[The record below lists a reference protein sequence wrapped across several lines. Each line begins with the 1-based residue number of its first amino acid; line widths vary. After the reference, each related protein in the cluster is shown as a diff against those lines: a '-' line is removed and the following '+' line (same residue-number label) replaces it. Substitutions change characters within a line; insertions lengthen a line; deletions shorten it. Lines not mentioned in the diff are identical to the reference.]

1 MDELTGIK
9 TREGLADSVSWL
21 LRNDAVPDRE
31 AVVLCR
37 ALIDV
42 HDEHA
47 RLVAERDALR
57 SRIAD
62 EDARFADGRR

>member
-1 MDELTGIK
+1 MDAFTGIK
-9 TREGLADSVSWL
+9 TREGLADSVAWL

-31 AVVLCR
+31 AVALCR
-37 ALIDV
+37 ALIDA

-57 SRIAD
+57 RRIAE
-62 EDARFADGRR
+62 EDARFADA